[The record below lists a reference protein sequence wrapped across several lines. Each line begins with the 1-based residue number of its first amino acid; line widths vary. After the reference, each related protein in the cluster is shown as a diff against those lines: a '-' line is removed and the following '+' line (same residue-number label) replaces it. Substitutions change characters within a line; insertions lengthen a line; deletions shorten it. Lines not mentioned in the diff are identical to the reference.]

1 MNNVNCMAKI
11 EHFIFLLVSIS
22 ALILI
27 MQKSYAQEVS
37 LEEAVGKYFPAQQI
51 NPQKSKLQKNVSQKK
66 SPQQSNPKNSS
77 QQSFQQEKSTLLGKS
92 NQQTVSA
99 SDTSSSELSQELQQ
113 LKSQVLQ
120 LNREL
125 FILEEDLLF
134 PASTQVAIFVSLDI
148 GRFFKLDSV
157 EVKINEQDVAGFL
170 YTDRQRIALEQ
181 GGIQKLY
188 LGNLKVGS
196 HQLTAIFVGLDNE
209 GRSIKRAVNHSFNK
223 SEDSKMIELKL
234 VDSTLNYRT
243 QVEVEEWV
251 L

>member
-1 MNNVNCMAKI
+1 MNKVN
-11 EHFIFLLVSIS
+11 FITKTKTLVFLLMFIS
-22 ALILI
+22 ACTFF
-27 MQKSYAQEVS
+27 MQKSYAQENRTS
-37 LEEAVGKYFPAQQI
+37 KEKTEEI
-51 NPQKSKLQKNVSQKK
+51 LT
-66 SPQQSNPKNSS
+66 S
-77 QQSFQQEKSTLLGKS
+77 QQAT
-92 NQQTVSA
+92 
-99 SDTSSSELSQELQQ
+99 SSELSKEVQQ

-134 PASTQVAIFVSLDI
+134 PASTQVAIFVSVDI

-188 LGNLKVGS
+188 LGNLKVGT
-196 HQLTAIFVGLDNE
+196 HQLTAIFIGLDNE
-209 GRSIKRAVNHSFNK
+209 GRSIKSAVNHTFEK
-223 SEDSKMIELKL
+223 EDDSLMIELKL
-234 VDSTLNYRT
+234 VDNTRNYRA
-243 QVEVEEWV
+243 QVVVEEWV

>member
-1 MNNVNCMAKI
+1 MSNVSFRIRMKI
-11 EHFIFLLVSIS
+11 CLLLLVAIGTFF
-22 ALILI
+22 
-27 MQKSYAQEVS
+27 MQKSYAQ
-37 LEEAVGKYFPAQQI
+37 QI
-51 NPQKSKLQKNVSQKK
+51 LSAK
-66 SPQQSNPKNSS
+66 QS
-77 QQSFQQEKSTLLGKS
+77 T
-92 NQQTVSA
+92 T
-99 SDTSSSELSQELQQ
+99 SELSKKVQE

-134 PASTQVAIFVSLDI
+134 PASTQIAIFVSVDI

-157 EVKINEQDVAGFL
+157 EVKINEQNVAGFL

-188 LGNLKVGS
+188 LGNLTLGK
-196 HQLTAIFVGLDNE
+196 HQLTAIFMGVDNE
-209 GRSIKRAVNHSFNK
+209 GRSIKRAVNHTFEK
-223 SEDSKMIELKL
+223 EDDSLMIELKL

-243 QVEVEEWV
+243 QVVVEEWV

>member
-1 MNNVNCMAKI
+1 MNKVNFTIKI
-11 EHFIFLLVSIS
+11 KSIAFLLITIS
-22 ALILI
+22 ACNFF

-37 LEEAVGKYFPAQQI
+37 SHQESVQ
-51 NPQKSKLQKNVSQKK
+51 NTVT
-66 SPQQSNPKNSS
+66 SPQS
-77 QQSFQQEKSTLLGKS
+77 
-92 NQQTVSA
+92 
-99 SDTSSSELSQELQQ
+99 SSSELSKEVQK

-134 PASTQVAIFVSLDI
+134 PASTQIAIFVSVDI

-170 YTDRQRIALEQ
+170 YTERQRIALEQ

-188 LGNLKVGS
+188 LGNLKIGT
-196 HQLTAIFVGLDNE
+196 HQLTAIFIGLDNE
-209 GRSIKRAVNHSFNK
+209 GRSIKIATNHIFEK
-223 SEDSKMIELKL
+223 EDDSLMIELKL
-234 VDSTLNYRT
+234 VDNTLNYRT
-243 QVEVEEWV
+243 QLMAEEWV

>member
-1 MNNVNCMAKI
+1 MKNIN
-11 EHFIFLLVSIS
+11 FII
-22 ALILI
+22 
-27 MQKSYAQEVS
+27 
-37 LEEAVGKYFPAQQI
+37 QI
-51 NPQKSKLQKNVSQKK
+51 NPIALLLVVISGYL
-66 SPQQSNPKNSS
+66 
-77 QQSFQQEKSTLLGKS
+77 LLG
-92 NQQTVSA
+92 NNRYAQAADYQNDNDNNVEQQ
-99 SDTSSSELSQELQQ
+99 TSSSELSKAVEQ

-134 PASTQVAIFVSLDI
+134 PASTQIAIFVSVDI

-188 LGNLKVGS
+188 LGNLKLGT
-196 HQLTAIFVGLDNE
+196 HQLTAIFIGLDNE
-209 GRSIKRAVNHSFNK
+209 GRSVKRAAQYTFEK
-223 SEDSKMIELKL
+223 EDEPVMIELKL
-234 VDSTLNYRT
+234 VDNVSNYRT
-243 QVEVEEWV
+243 EVLVEQWV

>member
-1 MNNVNCMAKI
+1 MSIKRFVIKLKI
-11 EHFIFLLVSIS
+11 TQVIGLMLCLSVLVFN
-22 ALILI
+22 
-27 MQKSYAQEVS
+27 KTYAQNH
-37 LEEAVGKYFPAQQI
+37 AK
-51 NPQKSKLQKNVSQKK
+51 
-66 SPQQSNPKNSS
+66 
-77 QQSFQQEKSTLLGKS
+77 
-92 NQQTVSA
+92 QQTANVA
-99 SDTSSSELSQELQQ
+99 SPASSELNKELQQ

-134 PASTQVAIFVSLDI
+134 PASTQVAIFVSVDI

-188 LGNLKVGS
+188 LGNIKTGT
-196 HQLTAIFVGLDNE
+196 HQLTAIFIGLDNE
-209 GRSIKRAVNHSFNK
+209 GRSIKRAAQYTFEK
-223 SEDSKMIELKL
+223 AEDAVMLELKL
-234 VDSTLNYRT
+234 VDNTSNYRT
-243 QVEVEEWV
+243 QVVVEQWV